1 MTPSA
6 TGAPRAAEELSERFA
21 AFRPRIATTPLFD
34 FSMLHQGEPMY
45 CEIAPRTPEEL
56 IAILRLAVELR
67 LPLRTRGAGHA
78 LNGSALPLPGELV
91 ISTRELDQIVA
102 GPGETVRAGAGAVLW
117 TVDAVARARGRAIPV
132 LNAGQAGPT
141 VGGFIAAGGFGAGS
155 ASAGGFWENVVEVAI
170 VDGRGALARVTRE
183 SPLFPW
189 LFGGM
194 GQLGIVVDATLQ
206 TVPSATAPP
215 PERGR
220 SHDDEPG
227 TLFWFTFFVAPSQL
241 PSATAALTSLEGRYA
256 ELLPFRNRY
265 TYYIAH
271 GEIVAPLVWPY
282 RTPCFAVGAWI
293 RLRSARESQ
302 RANLLGL
309 ESDFMAIAHA
319 NGYRRYIQSELPS
332 GNGTYEQYFGA
343 SYYRRFR
350 ALKRAQDPY
359 DLFNRGWVFA

>member
-6 TGAPRAAEELSERFA
+6 TGAPRAAEELSECFA
-21 AFRPRIATTPLFD
+21 AYRPRIATTPLFD

-45 CEIAPRTPEEL
+45 CEVAPRTPQEL
-56 IAILRLAVELR
+56 SAVLRLAVELR
-67 LPLRTRGAGHA
+67 VPLRTRGAGHA
-78 LNGSALPLPGELV
+78 LNGSALPLRGELV

-102 GPGETVRAGAGAVLW
+102 GPAETVRAGAGAVLW
-117 TVDAVARARGRAIPV
+117 TVDAVTRARGRAIPV

-155 ASAGGFWENVVEVAI
+155 AAAGGFWENVIEVTL

-206 TVPSATAPP
+206 TVPSASAPP

-220 SHDDEPG
+220 SREDEPG

-241 PSATAALTSLEGRYA
+241 PSATDALTSLEGRYA
-256 ELLPFRNRY
+256 DLLAFRNRY

-271 GEIVAPLVWPY
+271 REIVAPLVWPY
-282 RTPCFAVGAWI
+282 HTPCFAVGAWV
-293 RLRSARESQ
+293 RLRSARASQ
-302 RANLLGL
+302 RANLLEL

-319 NGYRRYIQSELPS
+319 NGYRRYIQSELAS

-343 SYYRRFR
+343 LYYGRFR
-350 ALKRAQDPY
+350 ALKRSQDPY